1 MVKTMSSKSVSWKS
15 QKWILM
21 WTYMRSVLNLAHFH
35 ILFSWL
41 WSFILHLCELSLRA
55 WRCSVSRLPH
65 SLRTKALSCWR
76 ALTVFYGPSHLS
88 QLQNYEIDARFFFF
102 SIFQIRKLRLKMF
115 GKLSQVTQ
123 PINVRGEIS
132 IQRVRIEKPKPFPKR
147 LFHAIRETQIEF
159 CLAFSK
165 PCHIH

>member
-1 MVKTMSSKSVSWKS
+1 MVKTMWSKSVSWKS

-88 QLQNYEIDARFFFF
+88 QLQNYEIDARFFVFCF
-102 SIFQIRKLRLKMF
+102 YFY
-115 GKLSQVTQ
+115 
-123 PINVRGEIS
+123 
-132 IQRVRIEKPKPFPKR
+132 FPNKKV
-147 LFHAIRETQIEF
+147 ETQNVWQTVPGHTAYKCQRWDFNPESKDRKTKTISKKTF
-159 CLAFSK
+159 SCYKRNSDRVLPCL
-165 PCHIH
+165 